1 MRRYPCFTCALFK
14 EVFLW
19 YLLVWFGVVKSS
31 VQAPFIL
38 DTVSPWHWRTR
49 GSHTIVLPPSFRITL
64 FCGSSQEWSYIDL
77 SIYQYINASKL
88 ITPFLDGGSRKPT
101 VATNA
106 INISQKKSQN
116 PWINQYISMSICQ
129 HVSMSVCQCVNM
141 STCQYVNMSIYKFVY
156 ISIYQYV
163 NMSICLYINM
173 SIYKYVYT

>member
-19 YLLVWFGVVKSS
+19 YLLVWLGVVKSS

-88 ITPFLDGGSRKPT
+88 ITPFLDGGSWKPT

-106 INISQKKSQN
+106 INISQKNQN

-129 HVSMSVCQCVNM
+129 HVSMSVCQYVNM
-141 STCQYVNMSIYKFVY
+141 STCQYVNMAIW
-156 ISIYQYV
+156 QYG
-163 NMSICLYINM
+163 NMAI
-173 SIYKYVYT
+173 

>member
-14 EVFLW
+14 EVVLW

-88 ITPFLDGGSRKPT
+88 ITPFLDGGSWKPT

-106 INISQKKSQN
+106 INISQKSESLNK
-116 PWINQYISMSICQ
+116 
-129 HVSMSVCQCVNM
+129 
-141 STCQYVNMSIYKFVY
+141 
-156 ISIYQYV
+156 SIYQYV
-163 NMSICLYINM
+163 NMSACQYVSMSIRQYVNM
-173 SIYKYVYT
+173 SICQYGNMAIWQYGNIVMYQCITKSPAPVGEILQEVP